1 MSTARKGAFSVLKLM
16 KYEFRKMRTMLLILL
31 GGVVVLQAAFMV
43 GDMID
48 DDRVVSVSVTLL
60 TLLAFVVYFYI
71 MVAGFLSYSRELS
84 DKTGYMAF
92 MTPVSSVKLIGSKL
106 LFTGLTAI
114 AVTALFA
121 GAAWYDYTLLFKR
134 LNLGEDAL
142 QQADIAFSMFSRSVS
157 SEAFTL
163 TELILQGAF
172 ILGRVMIDLLLF
184 MCTAYLS
191 ITLGSTLLQAQKGFW
206 RGVVTLA
213 IFIALSFITNKVGDL
228 AGGEAEFR
236 QTSEVLRSLGVV
248 GGIELAFA
256 VAFAALSAWLLD
268 RKVSL

>member
-1 MSTARKGAFSVLKLM
+1 MLKLM
-16 KYEFRKMRTMLLILL
+16 KYEFRKMRTVLLILL
-31 GGVVVLQAAFMV
+31 GGVAVLQAAFMV
-43 GDMID
+43 GDLID
-48 DDRVVSVSVTLL
+48 DERVVGVSLMLL

-71 MVAGFLSYSRELS
+71 MISGFLSYSRELS
-84 DKTGYMAF
+84 DKTGYLAF

-121 GAAWYDYTLLFKR
+121 GAAWCDYMLLFKR
-134 LNLGEDAL
+134 MNLGADAL
-142 QQADIAFSMFSRSVS
+142 QQADISLAMFTRSLS
-157 SEAFTL
+157 GEAFTL
-163 TELILQGAF
+163 TELILRGAF
-172 ILGRVMIDLLLF
+172 LLGQVMISLMLF

-213 IFIALSFITNKVGDL
+213 IFIALSFITNKVGEL
-228 AGGEAEFR
+228 ASGDAEFR
-236 QTSEVLRSLGVV
+236 LTSDVLRSLGVV
-248 GGIELAFA
+248 GGIELTFA
-256 VAFAALSAWLLD
+256 VAFAGLSAWLLD